1 MALKEYTTMTTKDW
15 LQAASTAYKAYVKA
29 RSGNQAGSDD
39 EEEECNGIIQV
50 GGYTRSD
57 GAKVGAYERICPY
70 HYQGGKREK
79 EEEAN
84 KNKEQKFSLTKG
96 FSSDG
101 NSSSNDV
108 IKLKT
113 YLNKMNYYK
122 PEHRSETEDKFHGYP
137 NDGLVDAIKNFQK
150 DNGLTA
156 TGKIFPGDSTESA
169 INSKFES
176 HGVTFEYPV
185 NTNKNQIAIFDGKS
199 LTLYENDKKVKS
211 WDGMS
216 GKPDYQGK
224 ENQGLK
230 NKGPLPEGTYVARQ
244 SNLYYFDDMSKIER
258 MAAYAGRTK
267 FPGGR
272 RSWGNSK
279 VALEP
284 SPQNNMLGRGKFNIH
299 GGKTLGSK
307 GCIDLTSQMDDFTK
321 WFENDGKDLIIRVQY

>member
-15 LQAASTAYKAYVKA
+15 LQVANTAYKAYVKA
-29 RSGNQAGSDD
+29 RSGNQGSSDD
-39 EEEECNGIIQV
+39 AEECNGIIQV

-79 EEEAN
+79 DEDKD
-84 KNKEQKFSLTKG
+84 KNKEQKFSLSKG
-96 FSSDG
+96 FSSDSKS
-101 NSSSNDV
+101 NSNDV

-122 PEHRSETEDKFHGYP
+122 PEPRSETEDKFHGYP
-137 NDGLVDAIKNFQK
+137 NDALVDAIKTFQK

-156 TGKIFPGDSTESA
+156 TGKIFPGDATESA

-199 LTLYENDKKVKS
+199 LTLYENDKKIKS

-224 ENQGLK
+224 ENQRVKG
-230 NKGPLPEGTYVARQ
+230 KGPLPEGTYVARQ
-244 SNLYYFDDMSKIER
+244 SKYQERKDSDIFRKYYNWQ
-258 MAAYAGRTK
+258 
-267 FPGGR
+267 GGE
-272 RSWGNSK
+272 RSWGKSR
-279 VALEP
+279 VWLHP
-284 SPQNNMLGRGKFNIH
+284 SLQNNMFGRDKFTIH
-299 GGKTLGSK
+299 GGKTPGSS
-307 GCIDLTSQMDDFTK
+307 GCIDLTSQMDDFSN
-321 WFENDGKDLIIRVQY
+321 WFKNSGKDLVVHVQY

>member
-1 MALKEYTTMTTKDW
+1 MTTKDW
-15 LQAASTAYKAYVKA
+15 LRVASTAYKAYVKT
-29 RSGNQAGSDD
+29 RTGNNQGTSDD
-39 EEEECNGIIQV
+39 EEKCDGIIQV

-70 HYQGGKREK
+70 HYQGGKRPN
-79 EEEAN
+79 EE
-84 KNKEQKFSLTKG
+84 NKEKKFSLTTG
-96 FSSDG
+96 ISS
-101 NSSSNDV
+101 SSNANSNDV

-122 PEHRSETEDKFHGYP
+122 PEPRSETEDKFHGYP
-137 NDGLVDAIKNFQK
+137 NDALVDAIKNFQK
-150 DNGLTA
+150 DNGLIA
-156 TGKIFPGDSTESA
+156 TGKIFPGDATESA

-199 LTLYENDKKVKS
+199 LTLYENDKKIKS

-244 SNLYYFDDMSKIER
+244 SKIQNIDLKNAALGSASAIGIKAGGWPGSYY
-258 MAAYAGRTK
+258 
-267 FPGGR
+267 
-272 RSWGNSK
+272 SWGK
-279 VALEP
+279 HRVWLEA
-284 SPQNNMLGRGKFNIH
+284 SQETNTYNRNKFSIH
-299 GGKTLGSK
+299 GGWRPGSA
-307 GCIDLTSQMDDFTK
+307 GCIDLTDGINTFIKELEST
-321 WFENDGKDLIIRVQY
+321 GKDLVIKVKYE

>member
-15 LQAASTAYKAYVKA
+15 LQVANTAYKAYVKA
-29 RSGNQAGSDD
+29 RSGNQGASDD
-39 EEEECNGIIQV
+39 EEQCDGIIQV

-79 EEEAN
+79 DEDKN

-96 FSSDG
+96 FSSDE

-122 PEHRSETEDKFHGYP
+122 PEPRSETEDKFHGYP
-137 NDGLVDAIKNFQK
+137 NDALVDAIKNFQK
-150 DNGLTA
+150 NNGLTA
-156 TGKIFPGDSTESA
+156 TGKIFPGDATESA

-176 HGVTFEYPV
+176 HGATFEYPV
-185 NTNKNQIAIFDGKS
+185 NTNKNQIAIFDGTS
-199 LTLYENDKKVKS
+199 LTLYENDKKIKS
-211 WDGMS
+211 WNGMS

-244 SNLYYFDDMSKIER
+244 SNLYYFDDMPWLHKKVAWTR
-258 MAAYAGRTK
+258 VLTK

-272 RSWGNSK
+272 SSWGNSK

-284 SPQNNMLGRGKFNIH
+284 SPQNNMFGRDKFNIH
-299 GGKTLGSK
+299 GGDELGSL

-321 WFENDGKDLIIRVQY
+321 WFTENKKDVIIRVKY